1 MSENIF
7 QRIIEVGGRI
17 SVKSALNP
25 ILWLCFIIS
34 LPGLLLVVNQEY
46 PPLWLI
52 LLVVAPVCTAIVG
65 YFFLLIFDRD
75 KLQSEDY
82 QLRKQSLELIQDKG
96 QQFPIVATSIESIS
110 NPSNPPVAGR
120 LPSDSDLSEGE
131 E

>member
-1 MSENIF
+1 M
-7 QRIIEVGGRI
+7 
-17 SVKSALNP
+17 
-25 ILWLCFIIS
+25 S
-34 LPGLLLVVNQEY
+34 LPGLLLAANQEN

-82 QLRKQSLELIQDKG
+82 QLRKQSLALIQDKG